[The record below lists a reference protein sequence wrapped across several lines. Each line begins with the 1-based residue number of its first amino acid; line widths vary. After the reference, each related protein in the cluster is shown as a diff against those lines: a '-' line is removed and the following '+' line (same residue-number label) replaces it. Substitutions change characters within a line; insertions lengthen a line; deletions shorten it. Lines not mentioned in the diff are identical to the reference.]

1 MILLYDDNTR
11 RRVVE
16 ILVAAATTL
25 GGGATVNAREK
36 NKSGPAALPF
46 VVTDRMRTT
55 VK

>member
-1 MILLYDDNTR
+1 MILLYDNTR

-16 ILVAAATTL
+16 ILVAAASTL

-46 VVTDRMRTT
+46 VITDRMQTT